1 MSIGAGEFEGFVTA
15 RWYELHAVAVV
26 TTGHPTAAAHITAT
40 ALAALADQWSEITST
55 GTPTATARRAV
66 LTAALSSSSSS
77 SPSPAYLAVTP
88 APLLG
93 VGPDDGLDPDALT
106 RSVLTTVL
114 TAAPATARAA
124 LAARRWWD
132 EPPGLVAACSDSD
145 TATVQAG
152 LAQLERD
159 LAEAHAIA
167 VGHRA
172 DELTGALAAAL
183 ADTLEHL
190 AETTPVH
197 DPVARVDAARAD
209 RAARAARRRR
219 PRRLAL
225 TAAGLIVAA
234 AATALAWPDVPP
246 PGVPTPPAEAQQWAA
261 LSTWTPRGSM
271 AGDPAVTMIAAD
283 HDADPGARLL
293 FAGPVGDTIAVVMSF
308 TEDTATY
315 PAGGPDAGQLRLR
328 LWAAP
333 ASRGPGALVASPIE
347 GDDTARTQDVVALSI
362 DQHAVGAPPVVL
374 VMTRPDITSAS
385 LIVGSVPQPDGSIL
399 PVVRELPLTD
409 GIASYP
415 VQSDAYT
422 PHLAVENYQG
432 PAAGIGPDRSQLP
445 AHGPAAE
452 LAAAQR
458 TLLAAVTGHPA
469 DTFRTPTA
477 LESVVDFTDIDP
489 GRIGADPGPVQL
501 TVVTTVTADGGWVR
515 TTRLS
520 STTQNFALAYLEHLT
535 AVPADD
541 HTHALLP
548 SPAAGRPR
556 FIALGPDAATA
567 ILVTIDGQVRDTAT
581 IHNGLAVL
589 TSAEDPPGTI
599 FRLRLLAPDGHTVY
613 DEIPPTPNELLG

>member
-1 MSIGAGEFEGFVTA
+1 MNVVAGEFEDFVTA
-15 RWYELHAVAVV
+15 RWHELHAVAVV
-26 TTGHPTAAAHITAT
+26 ITGHPNAAAHVTAT
-40 ALAALADQWSEITST
+40 ALAPLADQWSEITST
-55 GTPTATARRAV
+55 GTPTAIARRAV
-66 LTAALSSSSSS
+66 LTAALSSSSS
-77 SPSPAYLAVTP
+77 PPPDYLALTA
-88 APLLG
+88 APLMG
-93 VGPDDGLDPDALT
+93 VGPADGPDPHALT
-106 RSVLTTVL
+106 RSALTTVL

-124 LAARRWWD
+124 LAAGRWWD

-167 VGHRA
+167 VGRRA

-209 RAARAARRRR
+209 RAARRRR
-219 PRRLAL
+219 PRRLVL

-234 AATALAWPDVPP
+234 AATALAWPDAPP
-246 PGVPTPPAEAQQWAA
+246 PGVPTPPAEAQQWAT

-271 AGDPAVTMIAAD
+271 AGDPAVTTIAAD
-283 HDADPGARLL
+283 HDADPGAHLL

-308 TEDTATY
+308 TEATATY
-315 PAGGPDAGQLRLR
+315 PAGSPEDGQLRLR
-328 LWAAP
+328 LWTAP
-333 ASRGPGALVASPIE
+333 ASRGPGALVDSPIE
-347 GDDTARTQDVVALSI
+347 GDDTARTPNVVALSI
-362 DQHAVGAPPVVL
+362 AQHAVGAPPVVL

-415 VQSDAYT
+415 VQPDAFI
-422 PHLAVENYQG
+422 PQLAVDTFQG
-432 PAAGIGPDRSQLP
+432 PPAGIGPDRSQLP

-452 LAAAQR
+452 LAEAQR
-458 TLLAAVTGHPA
+458 TLLAAVTGRPA
-469 DTFRTPTA
+469 DTLRTPTA

-489 GRIGADPGPVQL
+489 GHIGADPGPVQL

-520 STTQNFALAYLEHLT
+520 STTQSFALAYLEHLA

-567 ILVTIDGQVRDTAT
+567 ILVTTDGQVRDTAT

-589 TSAEDPPGTI
+589 ASAEDPPGTV
-599 FRLRLLAPDGHTVY
+599 FRLRLLAPDGHTLY
-613 DEIPPTPNELLG
+613 DEIPPSPKELLG